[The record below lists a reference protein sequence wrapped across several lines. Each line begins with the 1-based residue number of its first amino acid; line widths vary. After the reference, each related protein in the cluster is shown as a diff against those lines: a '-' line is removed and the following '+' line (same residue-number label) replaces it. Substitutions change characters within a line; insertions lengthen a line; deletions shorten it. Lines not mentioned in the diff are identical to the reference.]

1 MAVSLFLLA
10 TPAAAQSP
18 GTPYAPYDGHNP
30 FNCQLQQVGTGT
42 NFPDPDA
49 DPFCVEFD
57 KTNQN
62 VTDLGVLDFASQ
74 EPARVA
80 AAAPKCF
87 YYQRD
92 HWTGS
97 IVQGAQPETYHFD
110 GSYFYDKGTGSG
122 GVRIDN
128 FRLGGQPADASPFV
142 PPQYAPYFGKG
153 GGGAL
158 FHGDQGPDPNCAE
171 RVDSPLERRFVYR
184 HAVPGGAVAH
194 HRVGPLRLRTLRR
207 MALRRAGPP
216 HEHGRHTDR
225 WDVAGG
231 GQLRAGWRGTALD
244 RRIAAL
250 LTTSPANHRKGVS
263 PGDRRSSAVRALS
276 ASPLFRTAG
285 FRVYRAAGRGD
296 AVLLGTRHGKVGW
309 LALVDSRRVRAGS
322 LPRLLRRLLA
332 PA

>member
-1 MAVSLFLLA
+1 MLILLA
-10 TPAAAQSP
+10 TPAAAQAP

-30 FNCQLQQVGTGT
+30 FNCELQQVGTGT
-42 NFPDPDA
+42 DFPDPGA

-57 KTNQN
+57 KTEQN
-62 VTDLGVLDFASQ
+62 VTDLGVVEFAAQ

-80 AAAPKCF
+80 AAGPKCF

-97 IVQGAQPETYHFD
+97 IVQGAEPETYHFD
-110 GSYFYDKGTGSG
+110 GSYFFDKATGSG

-128 FRLGGQPADASPFV
+128 FRIAGQPADASPFV
-142 PPQYAPYFGKG
+142 PPEYAPYFWQG

-158 FHGDQGPDPNCAE
+158 FHGDQGPDPRCAE

-184 HAVPGGAVAH
+184 HAIPGGGVGKGA
-194 HRVGPLRLRTLRR
+194 VGPLRLRTLRR
-207 MALRRAGPP
+207 MALRRVGPP
-216 HEHGRHTDR
+216 HEHARHTDR
-225 WDVAGG
+225 WEVAGG

-250 LTTSPANHRKGVS
+250 LTTSPANDRKGVS
-263 PGDRRSSAVRALS
+263 PGDPSGSAVRALS
-276 ASPLFRTAG
+276 ARPLFRAAG
-285 FRVYRAAGRGD
+285 FRVYRAGGHRD
-296 AVLLGTRHGKVGW
+296 AALLGTRRGRVGW
-309 LALVDSRRVRAGS
+309 LALIDSRRVAARS

-332 PA
+332 SP